1 MWGNTLKNMT
11 DWLKWQNRRKPKW
24 KQTCWEVV
32 GATDVVHSF
41 WFLFEVVV
49 CPYWYCVVLLF
60 IRFSWRN
67 VSDNKNF
74 ATREGLTSDVISG
87 CHVGQPPETARNIRT
102 HASCQFHIKYSK
114 GNDKENRGGGKRLIT
129 RREKFQKKPHETSE
143 IFFQFAAVT
152 DYNTCD
158 ALPSSVRDLGGKKER
173 LSRLRAPLSNCGQR
187 YYHSLPPYSL
197 LVWWFK
203 QCPNICFSSLLSTFL
218 GYHTF
223 DYFGYVFW
231 RK

>member
-114 GNDKENRGGGKRLIT
+114 GNDKENRGGGKETDHKKGEVPEKAARNLWDIFPVCCRDRLQHLWRTSFERSWPGWKKRASVTFT
-129 RREKFQKKPHETSE
+129 RTLVELWPALLS
-143 IFFQFAAVT
+143 QFAALFV
-152 DYNTCD
+152 
-158 ALPSSVRDLGGKKER
+158 V
-173 LSRLRAPLSNCGQR
+173 
-187 YYHSLPPYSL
+187 SLM
-197 LVWWFK
+197 
-203 QCPNICFSSLLSTFL
+203 I
-218 GYHTF
+218 
-223 DYFGYVFW
+223 
-231 RK
+231 